1 MTRDTPR
8 NLGPA
13 VKFPPPALFV
23 AGLGAGVVIDRV
35 IPVGWVPAG
44 SLVWEVIGVVLGVV
58 GLAVVYTGI
67 LTFRRHLTAVYPNR
81 PAKTVVTSGIY
92 AHTRNPMYVGMT
104 TFYVGGVLLLHSLG
118 ALVLLPIVLRL
129 LFVHVVQREEAHL
142 QDAFPAEY
150 ARYCATVRR
159 WL

>member
-1 MTRDTPR
+1 MMNDAQPD
-8 NLGPA
+8 LGPA

-23 AGLGAGVVIDRV
+23 AGLGAGVLIDRV
-35 IPVGWVPAG
+35 IPAGWVPPG
-44 SLVWEVIGVVLGVV
+44 HRLLEVLGVALGAI
-58 GLAVVYTGI
+58 GLALVYTGI
-67 LTFRRHLTAVYPNR
+67 ISFRRHRTAVYPNR
-81 PAKTVVTSGIY
+81 PASTLVAHGVY

-104 TFYVGGVLLLHSLG
+104 AFYVGGVLLLHSLG
-118 ALVLLPIVLRL
+118 ALLLLPIVLRL

-142 QDAFPAEY
+142 RTAFPEEY

>member
-1 MTRDTPR
+1 MTHDAQPD
-8 NLGPA
+8 LGPA

-23 AGLGAGVVIDRV
+23 AGLGAGVVIDRFL
-35 IPVGWVPAG
+35 PPGWVPSG
-44 SLVWEVIGVVLGVV
+44 HRVWEALGVALGV
-58 GLAVVYTGI
+58 IGLAVVYTGI
-67 LTFRRHLTAVYPNR
+67 ISFRRHRTAVYPNR
-81 PAKTVVTSGIY
+81 PAKTVVTSGVY

-118 ALVLLPIVLRL
+118 ALLLLPIVLRL

-142 QDAFPAEY
+142 RTAFPEAY

>member
-1 MTRDTPR
+1 MTNDAQPD
-8 NLGPA
+8 LGPA

-23 AGLGAGVVIDRV
+23 AGLGAGVLIDRV
-35 IPVGWVPAG
+35 IPAGWVPSG
-44 SLVWEVIGVVLGVV
+44 HRLWELLGVALGVV

-67 LTFRRHLTAVYPNR
+67 ISFRRHRTAVYPNR
-81 PAKTVVTSGIY
+81 PASTLVASGVY

-104 TFYVGGVLLLHSLG
+104 TFYVGGVLLLHSVG
-118 ALVLLPIVLRL
+118 ALLLLPVVLRL

-142 QDAFPAEY
+142 RAAFPEEY